1 MDSSPSRT
9 RYKSSARYVYWLV
22 PVFIV
27 LAFAVAWMARASIF
41 RGVAELWVVSDS
53 LAHADAIVILGG
65 RLDVRPFATAALY
78 KRGLAQQVLVSNVRA
93 GPIHP
98 LQLLPSQIELTRQIL
113 FKLGVPQQAIVEF
126 GDGSSNTYEEAR
138 AVLDWARVSGAR
150 SLIIPTD
157 IFTSRRIRWI
167 FQRQLAPVGVRVMV
181 QSVKPPEYG
190 IDDWW
195 RHESGIIE
203 FQNEVIKYL
212 YYRLKY

>member
-1 MDSSPSRT
+1 MDSSVSHT
-9 RYKSSARYVYWLV
+9 HSARRYGWWLA
-22 PVFIV
+22 PVVIV
-27 LAFAVAWMARASIF
+27 LAIAIAWMARAAIL
-41 RGVAELWVVSDS
+41 RGVAELWVVSDP
-53 LAHADAIVILGG
+53 LDRADAIVILGG

-98 LQLLPSQIELTRQIL
+98 LQLLPSQVELTRQIL
-113 FKLGVPQQAIVEF
+113 FKLGIPQQAIVEF
-126 GDGSSNTYEEAR
+126 GDGSSSTYEEAR
-138 AVLDWARVSGAR
+138 AVLDWARTSGAR

-157 IFTSRRIRWI
+157 VFTSRRIRWI
-167 FQRQLAPVGVRVMV
+167 FQRQLAPAGVRVMV
-181 QSVKPPEYG
+181 QSVEPPEYTV
-190 IDDWW
+190 DNWW

>member
-1 MDSSPSRT
+1 VGPA
-9 RYKSSARYVYWLV
+9 SAGPL
-22 PVFIV
+22 F
-27 LAFAVAWMARASIF
+27 
-41 RGVAELWVVSDS
+41 VSDQ
-53 LAHADAIVILGG
+53 
-65 RLDVRPFATAALY
+65 RPSKSRCARSPRTNH
-78 KRGLAQQVLVSNVRA
+78 V
-93 GPIHP
+93 
-98 LQLLPSQIELTRQIL
+98 QLLPSQIELTRQIL
-113 FKLGVPQQAIVEF
+113 SKLGVPQQAIVEF
-126 GDGSSNTYEEAR
+126 GNGSSNTYEEAR

-181 QSVKPPEYG
+181 QSVEPPEYT

>member
-1 MDSSPSRT
+1 M
-9 RYKSSARYVYWLV
+9 
-22 PVFIV
+22 
-27 LAFAVAWMARASIF
+27 
-41 RGVAELWVVSDS
+41 
-53 LAHADAIVILGG
+53 
-65 RLDVRPFATAALY
+65 
-78 KRGLAQQVLVSNVRA
+78 
-93 GPIHP
+93 
-98 LQLLPSQIELTRQIL
+98 TRQIL

-181 QSVKPPEYG
+181 QSVESPEYT